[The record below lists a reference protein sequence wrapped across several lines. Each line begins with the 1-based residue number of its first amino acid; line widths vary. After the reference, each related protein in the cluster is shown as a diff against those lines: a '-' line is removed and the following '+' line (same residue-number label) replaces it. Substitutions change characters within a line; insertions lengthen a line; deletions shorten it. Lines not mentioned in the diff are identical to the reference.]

1 MNWFLSVIN
10 FIVLLGI
17 AIYYAVN
24 RNASQKIGPG
34 SYLLSGVIVLFPI
47 EYLLFLVWLGNIKS
61 IVAIE
66 LAMLASIPIAGYLRR
81 IRKEETAPQSLPRE
95 LINEDS
101 NLFKSLY
108 LAVYLLIKL
117 VLVLVAAV
125 FVLKTFLHWQSLSP
139 LIVIILIV
147 ALYTAFGKFKALVM
161 TQSLQAILCGST
173 LILFLVMGDTVT
185 FGNSDSIHIA
195 LWKLVTF
202 AFLYGIWQLTFEQQ
216 FYNLRQVVAS
226 RGWKSYFPLFLK
238 FVLVI
243 LFMLFFTRNSQNTS
257 GALLMTDSLPQWSNN
272 LIQLG
277 FLALIMGSLASVFYT
292 IGHLFVRDFYTNE
305 KGNESSWE
313 SDLIR
318 KLIITLVAFF
328 TVILVLMVKNAQ
340 LDHLMIIFGF
350 WFTFS
355 VTTVVLMISRRIL
368 NYHKVV
374 VFISYG
380 IGLGLNLVKNFI
392 STSVFEKG
400 SYGLITWFNHLN
412 IFAISLIA
420 AGLTGVTIFISQ
432 LAVILLSNKKISH
445 EIKINK

>member
-24 RNASQKIGPG
+24 RNASQKIGYG
-34 SYLLSGVIVLFPI
+34 SFLLSRVIVLFPI

-81 IRKEETAPQSLPRE
+81 IRKEETASQSLSRE

-185 FGNSDSIHIA
+185 FGNSDNIHIA

-216 FYNLRQVVAS
+216 FYNLRQVTI

-243 LFMLFFTRNSQNTS
+243 LFLLFFTRNSQNTS

-340 LDHLMIIFGF
+340 LDHLMIMFGF

-380 IGLGLNLVKNFI
+380 IGLGLNLVKIFI
-392 STSVFEKG
+392 SASSVEKG
-400 SYGLITWFNHLN
+400 SYGLIPWFNHLN
-412 IFAISLIA
+412 IFDISLIA
-420 AGLTGVTIFISQ
+420 AGLTGVTIFINQ
-432 LAVILLSNKKISH
+432 LTVILLPNKKISH